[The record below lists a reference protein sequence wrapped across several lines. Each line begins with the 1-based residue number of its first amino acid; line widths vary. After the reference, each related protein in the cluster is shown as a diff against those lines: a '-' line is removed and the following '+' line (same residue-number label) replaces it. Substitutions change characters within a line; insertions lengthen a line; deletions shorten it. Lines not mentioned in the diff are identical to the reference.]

1 MQSQVFSRD
10 WTRLSLQQNYVAF
23 SSHIILT
30 IVYTYT
36 HTHTHTQNH
45 SCNHLQSCLALS
57 NYRSFESI
65 LSTYFTERQKAYKRL
80 EHIDQGY
87 V

>member
-36 HTHTHTQNH
+36 HTHTHKITLAITYNH
-45 SCNHLQSCLALS
+45 A
-57 NYRSFESI
+57 
-65 LSTYFTERQKAYKRL
+65 
-80 EHIDQGY
+80 
-87 V
+87 